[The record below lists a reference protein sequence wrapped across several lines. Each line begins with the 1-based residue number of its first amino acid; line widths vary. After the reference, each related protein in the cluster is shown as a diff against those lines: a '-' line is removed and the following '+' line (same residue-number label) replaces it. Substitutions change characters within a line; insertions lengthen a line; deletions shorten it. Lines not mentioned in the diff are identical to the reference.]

1 LDLAWNK
8 PEHKPEVAA
17 AIKDLLSVNT
27 SLSYLAV
34 PRVYKTIEIINK
46 MKISKRL
53 QKKDKKTVVKE
64 DRQELID
71 IRSSFRTKLGMPAK
85 PKPNKTN
92 KPKNKTA
99 NMQQQKKPKLPVTLP
114 VPATE
119 MTLDICLHKIRGL
132 KKRIREI
139 EELEEM
145 SKKGTRL
152 NEAQI
157 DKLQRKELLNN
168 EIERLSEWSDDKLEV
183 KRINKK
189 LAQIEKLTKIKEEG
203 GLLTEKELQKVSLKP
218 VYLDQLSQLG

>member
-1 LDLAWNK
+1 
-8 PEHKPEVAA
+8 
-17 AIKDLLSVNT
+17 
-27 SLSYLAV
+27 
-34 PRVYKTIEIINK
+34 
-46 MKISKRL
+46 
-53 QKKDKKTVVKE
+53 
-64 DRQELID
+64 
-71 IRSSFRTKLGMPAK
+71 
-85 PKPNKTN
+85 
-92 KPKNKTA
+92 
-99 NMQQQKKPKLPVTLP
+99 
-114 VPATE
+114 
-119 MTLDICLHKIRGL
+119 
-132 KKRIREI
+132 
-139 EELEEM
+139 M